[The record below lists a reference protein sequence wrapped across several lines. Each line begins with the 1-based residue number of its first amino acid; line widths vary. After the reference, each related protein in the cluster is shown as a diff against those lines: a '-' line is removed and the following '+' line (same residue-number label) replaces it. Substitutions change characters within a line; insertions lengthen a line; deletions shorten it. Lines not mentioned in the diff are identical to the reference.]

1 MWILWQVYYADAR
14 ETPGWKVVLRKEVRG
29 RRISRDLDVVEP
41 EGLFAMGR
49 DADHEGLPVEEDVL
63 EENRGQLPTGHNIRR
78 EEVIAPIQDDWE
90 FVARD
95 LGDSG
100 SSSEEEVL

>member
-1 MWILWQVYYADAR
+1 MWEPAQVYYVDAR
-14 ETPGWKVVLRKEVRG
+14 EIPGWKVVLRKEVRG
-29 RRISRDLDVVEP
+29 RRISRDLDVVEQ

-49 DADHEGLPVEEDVL
+49 DADHKSLAVDEDGL
-63 EENRGQLPTGHNIRR
+63 EENRRQLPTGHNIRR
-78 EEVIAPIQDDWE
+78 EEVLAPIPDNWE

-95 LGDSG
+95 MGESG

>member
-1 MWILWQVYYADAR
+1 M
-14 ETPGWKVVLRKEVRG
+14 RG